1 MKTIYQ
7 KPETEMIILNVQQMV
22 CASGEGGLLG
32 SGSEPEDLD
41 LSNAGT
47 SGATFAVAAQHPCR
61 RKNAA
66 GRVSKFYIIL

>member
-41 LSNAGT
+41 LGNAGT
-47 SGATFAVAAQHPCR
+47 SGATSGNLSR
-61 RKNAA
+61 R
-66 GRVSKFYIIL
+66 SLWDDDEE